1 MVRTARL
8 HMIYQNLYFAITE
21 SSDYITERKNEYNFQ
36 LSQSLNNPGTS
47 SKTYWTILKTF
58 FNGKKIPLIPPL
70 VINDQLITDFREK
83 ANYFKLYFARQCTP
97 IENDS
102 SIPTETNCLCDATI
116 SAVDFEDQD
125 ILKIIR
131 ALDINKAHGHDN
143 ISTRMIKICD
153 SSIVKLLSII
163 LRNSLNS

>member
-1 MVRTARL
+1 M
-8 HMIYQNLYFAITE
+8 
-21 SSDYITERKNEYNFQ
+21 
-36 LSQSLNNPGTS
+36 
-47 SKTYWTILKTF
+47 
-58 FNGKKIPLIPPL
+58 
-70 VINDQLITDFREK
+70 
-83 ANYFKLYFARQCTP
+83 YFARQCTP

-102 SIPTETNCLCDATI
+102 SITTETNCLCDATI

-143 ISTRMIKICD
+143 ISARVIKICD

-163 LRNSLNS
+163 FCNSLNSGIFPDNWKRSNIVPVHKKGNEQLIQNYHPVSLLPITSKIFERLIFNSLYNFFDENSFFCSN